1 MQTPQQAHPQR
12 PPLMQQ
18 AGAAGAGYGG
28 GTPQQQ
34 YLQQNIRPGG
44 PLQGRRFSNGGQNGY
59 NANQQ
64 GPKPFAARDVQDV
77 VAILRSRPNGTA
89 ELSSLAP
96 QWHEAALREMATG
109 RPDIL
114 RIQDRYITLHGVEV
128 EKKPVADL
136 FEAWHEFRPENSKHG
151 ELPLEVGELV
161 TVTEQNASG
170 WWKGIK
176 VKSTGRGGPGPGWFP
191 AAMVESLCGTMKP
204 TGAGG
209 RIAFFEMAASRILK
223 FDPKASRMDV
233 DLAGLHPPLSDDD
246 LVAFAQW
253 LSRRLQSQR
262 DLQISLDVSRNAI
275 GANGLRAFFEMI
287 SQLNIVPVALDV
299 SCNPFG
305 DAGLEPIC
313 NYVQQ
318 TPRQTLKSV
327 NVTGTSLR
335 PQGGIL
341 NLMKALTLRPVLGHS
356 VPHLTAPEDGASER
370 LQYIE
375 QEFGVK
381 LMVEESVI
389 GNGPWSS

>member
-1 MQTPQQAHPQR
+1 MQQQQQQQQQQMPQHPQQQAQQPHAMPQQQMQMQQQQQHPQFQQHQQMQQQMPQHPDMSQQMPQQQMPLLQQQMQQQQQQMGGTAHQQHLQQRPQHQQNGILPQPQMPMQQQQSQQQMQAPQQA
-12 PPLMQQ
+12 PP
-18 AGAAGAGYGG
+18 
-28 GTPQQQ
+28 QQ

-233 DLAGLHPPLSDDD
+233 DLAG
-246 LVAFAQW
+246 
-253 LSRRLQSQR
+253 
-262 DLQISLDVSRNAI
+262 
-275 GANGLRAFFEMI
+275 
-287 SQLNIVPVALDV
+287 
-299 SCNPFG
+299 
-305 DAGLEPIC
+305 
-313 NYVQQ
+313 
-318 TPRQTLKSV
+318 
-327 NVTGTSLR
+327 
-335 PQGGIL
+335 
-341 NLMKALTLRPVLGHS
+341 
-356 VPHLTAPEDGASER
+356 
-370 LQYIE
+370 
-375 QEFGVK
+375 
-381 LMVEESVI
+381 
-389 GNGPWSS
+389 

>member
-1 MQTPQQAHPQR
+1 MMPQQHGMMPQPQAQQQQPQQQAQPQR
-12 PPLMQQ
+12 LQQPLMQQ
-18 AGAAGAGYGG
+18 NRAPAQANDGTPGY
-28 GTPQQQ
+28 TPQQL
-34 YLQQNIRPGG
+34 YLQQNIRPQG
-44 PLQGRRFSNGGQNGY
+44 PLQRPMRQNGY
-59 NANQQ
+59 NGNQQ
-64 GPKPFAARDVQDV
+64 QPAKPFAARDVQEI
-77 VAILRSRPNGTA
+77 VAILRSRPNGMA

-96 QWHEAALREMATG
+96 QWEPAALRDMATS

-114 RIQDRYITLHGVEV
+114 RIQDQYIVLHGVEV
-128 EKKPVADL
+128 EKKPVSDV
-136 FEAWHEFRPENSKHG
+136 FEAWHEFRPESTKHG

-161 TVTEQNASG
+161 TVTEQHAKG

-209 RIAFFEMAASRILK
+209 RIAFFEIAASRILK

-305 DAGLEPIC
+305 DAG
-313 NYVQQ
+313 
-318 TPRQTLKSV
+318 
-327 NVTGTSLR
+327 
-335 PQGGIL
+335 
-341 NLMKALTLRPVLGHS
+341 
-356 VPHLTAPEDGASER
+356 
-370 LQYIE
+370 
-375 QEFGVK
+375 
-381 LMVEESVI
+381 
-389 GNGPWSS
+389 